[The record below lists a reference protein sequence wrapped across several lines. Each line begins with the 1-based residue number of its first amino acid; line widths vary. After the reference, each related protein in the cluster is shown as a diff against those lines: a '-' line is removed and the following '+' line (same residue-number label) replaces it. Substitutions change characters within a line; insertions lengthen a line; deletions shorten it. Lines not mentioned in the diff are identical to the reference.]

1 MPNVGLQKHAKDS
14 LLLKMKNEILSKR
27 HILKEKR
34 NDCLILLLL
43 SHFLIFSLILDI
55 SSLLHCHMC
64 AYVLPEVAFS
74 LSFIYNA
81 VLRGIVLRSAC
92 TKI

>member
-1 MPNVGLQKHAKDS
+1 MPSVGLQKHAEDS
-14 LLLKMKNEILSKR
+14 LLLRMKNEILSKK
-27 HILKEKR
+27 HILKERR

-43 SHFLIFSLILDI
+43 SHLLIVSLILDI

-64 AYVLPEVAFS
+64 AYVLPDVAFS

-81 VLRGIVLRSAC
+81 MLRGIMSRFAC